1 MRWKPIPEPMSE
13 TGSFLRALPR
23 IISYLAFTFA
33 CIPVQAVALLLR
45 RRRFASRF
53 PRFYHRLCLKMLG
66 IKVIIIGKRSKV
78 KPTLYVANH
87 SSYLDIPVLGALLP
101 ASFVAKAEVAGWPLF
116 GLLAKLQ
123 QTIFID
129 RDPKHAIEHSD
140 DIKGR
145 LQKGGNV
152 ILFPEGT
159 STDGN
164 RTLPFKTSMFSVA
177 SLRIAG
183 RNGEEPLTIQPVSVT
198 CVALDGMPTGRFMRP
213 LYSWFGDIG
222 LVPHLW
228 NFLTL
233 GELTVVVEFH
243 PPVDVVALGSRK
255 AVADHCWRTVAD
267 GVSDAVAGYAW
278 RKRRRFASRFRKEA
292 NVAA

>member
-1 MRWKPIPEPMSE
+1 MEPEK
-13 TGSFLRALPR
+13 GSFFRALPR
-23 IISYLAFTFA
+23 IAIYLVFTFA
-33 CIPVQAVALLLR
+33 CIPVQAIALLLR
-45 RRRFASRF
+45 RRQFAARF
-53 PRFYHRLCLKMLG
+53 PRFYHRLCLRLLG
-66 IKVIIIGKRSKV
+66 IKLVINGKRAKAR
-78 KPTLYVANH
+78 PTLYVANH

-129 RDPKHAIEHSD
+129 RDPKHAVEHSD
-140 DIKGR
+140 DMKGR
-145 LQKGGNV
+145 LLNGGNV

-159 STDGN
+159 SSDGN

-177 SLRIAG
+177 SLRVRG
-183 RNGEEPLTIQPVSVT
+183 RDGTEQPLTVQPVSIT

-213 LYSWFGDIG
+213 LYSWFGDID

-228 NFLTL
+228 TFLTL
-233 GELTVVVEFH
+233 GQLTVVVQFH
-243 PPVDVVALGSRK
+243 PPVDAETLGSRK
-255 AVADHCWRTVAD
+255 AVADHCWRTVSD

-278 RKRRRFASRFRKEA
+278 HKRRRLARRSRK
-292 NVAA
+292 AADATA

>member
-1 MRWKPIPEPMSE
+1 MEAD
-13 TGSFLRALPR
+13 TGSYLRALPR
-23 IISYLAFTFA
+23 IIFYLGFTFL
-33 CIPVQAVALLLR
+33 CIPVQAMALLLR
-45 RRRFASRF
+45 RRQFAARF
-53 PRFYHRLCLKMLG
+53 PRYYHRICLRLLG
-66 IKVIIIGKRSKV
+66 IKVIIVGKRSKA

-129 RDPKHAIEHSD
+129 RDPKHAVEHSD
-140 DIKGR
+140 DMKGR
-145 LQKGGNV
+145 LLKGHNV

-159 STDGN
+159 SSDGN

-177 SLRIAG
+177 SLRVKG
-183 RNGEEPLTIQPVSVT
+183 RNGAEEALTVQPVSIT

-228 NFLTL
+228 TFLTL
-233 GELTVVVEFH
+233 GQLTVVVQFH
-243 PPVDVVALGSRK
+243 APVDAETLGSRK
-255 AVADHCWRTVAD
+255 AVADHCWRTVSD
-267 GVSDAVAGYAW
+267 GVSNAVAGYAW
-278 RKRRRFASRFRKEA
+278 RKRRWRLTGQSRKGA
-292 NVAA
+292 DVAA